1 MKRKRRATTGYE
13 KATAHARPALRFE
26 SYAKSR
32 LLPNRLKR
40 SPTRASKYKEQ
51 GDPSSCGDEVAQA
64 LKKAF
69 TTNDGDFD
77 LEAFKR
83 CLKDNDVQAP
93 GVDESKPGWRGR
105 FRMCAG
111 ISLRA
116 SLRKNGKIVI
126 DGKAIKS
133 DL

>member
-13 KATAHARPALRFE
+13 KATARKTGASIRKLRKKQAAAESLGALAKAR
-26 SYAKSR
+26 
-32 LLPNRLKR
+32 
-40 SPTRASKYKEQ
+40 SKYKER
-51 GDPSSCGDEVAQA
+51 GDAASCADEVALA
-64 LKKAF
+64 LKQAF
-69 TTNDGDFD
+69 TTEDGDFD
-77 LEAFKR
+77 LDAFKR

-93 GVDESKPGWRGR
+93 KVDESKPGWRGR

-116 SLRKNGKIVI
+116 ALRKTGKIMI

>member
-32 LLPNRLKR
+32 LLPNRFKR
-40 SPTRASKYKEQ
+40 SPKLASKYKEQ

-83 CLKDNDVQAP
+83 
-93 GVDESKPGWRGR
+93 
-105 FRMCAG
+105 
-111 ISLRA
+111 
-116 SLRKNGKIVI
+116 
-126 DGKAIKS
+126 
-133 DL
+133 